1 MEINN
6 TAELVTDGTGSTL
19 FLASKSRNQFLQFRE
34 MLLVQVI
41 DACLSCPQVHN
52 WPILSVPNSPVLS
65 VPSWPI
71 LSDVAPCP
79 GLALE
84 VVSGGV
90 NELLG

>member
-41 DACLSCPQVHN
+41 DACLSCSQLAHPLCPQLAR
-52 WPILSVPNSPVLS
+52 PL
-65 VPSWPI
+65 
-71 LSDVAPCP
+71 CP
-79 GLALE
+79 QLAHPL
-84 VVSGGV
+84 
-90 NELLG
+90 